1 MAAVAGAGV
10 ASAGQGRAGTA
21 ANPTAVSADPELVAI
36 LLDPACPWE
45 RPGRIQVD
53 RLLAFAFTQGA
64 DLRGLEQRMDRAI
77 AELGGEREPLA
88 PGSELPFYSVP
99 LPATSARTASRV
111 SASSGRLSS
120 R

>member
-1 MAAVAGAGV
+1 
-10 ASAGQGRAGTA
+10 
-21 ANPTAVSADPELVAI
+21 VSADPELVAI